1 MCETDTEREGK
12 ILYDLIEK
20 TSTIHYR
27 IIHSSLSTSK
37 SFNSCVVSAASYSSF
52 IYVDL
57 CILFPIQICNRN
69 WWNKSECTHL
79 SFSKYETQHTH
90 IYTHH
95 PPCCPLHNAL
105 FLSVPFTLPSSFIC
119 SIKYKEYITR
129 EYAHISNARLE
140 SFVESLVIL
149 CECVCVCH
157 CLLS

>member
-12 ILYDLIEK
+12 ILNDLIEK

-37 SFNSCVVSAASYSSF
+37 SFDSCVVSAASYSSF

-79 SFSKYETQHTH
+79 SFSKYETQHT
-90 IYTHH
+90 YTHTA
-95 PPCCPLHNAL
+95 LHAAH
-105 FLSVPFTLPSSFIC
+105 FTMLSLSLSLLLSLLHLYVPSNTKNILPESTHTFQ
-119 SIKYKEYITR
+119 TR
-129 EYAHISNARLE
+129 VLNRLW
-140 SFVESLVIL
+140 SLLLYCASV
-149 CECVCVCH
+149 CVCVTVY
-157 CLLS
+157 